1 MRKGGDSRRA
11 RDHGVTEE
19 MSGLAPGSGKTSVLE
34 ARTWDV
40 AVVGSGP
47 AGAMTAHEVARLGC
61 DVVLLD
67 RHEFP
72 RWKVCGACLSP
83 GAQAVLR
90 DAGLGGLPEG
100 LGARPLGFLRL
111 RGWSIQADVPLRGSL
126 ALSRGAFDAALVGAA
141 RSRGVTFVSRA
152 RARMET
158 VTADAAHLRVE
169 LPRSTVNLSARVV
182 VAADG
187 LRSGILAGRGG
198 GRPMSGPGT
207 AKGGKIGLGAVLEEE
222 NPRYGH
228 GVIHMAVGERGY
240 VGLVRTE
247 DGRLNVAAA
256 LNPAALGRGSPPEG
270 AIAAILQEASFP
282 SLQGAPTEGWRGT
295 PNLAYRPVTV
305 GGERVFAVGDAA
317 GYVEPFTGE
326 GMSWALAGAVTLAP
340 IVRRAVDGWTEDR
353 LEDWSRAY
361 RRTVGRSQLLCRG
374 TAWTLGRPLLS
385 RAALR
390 VLNRYPGAAVPFVSR
405 AAAPPPNSPW
415 RTP

>member
-1 MRKGGDSRRA
+1 
-11 RDHGVTEE
+11 
-19 MSGLAPGSGKTSVLE
+19 
-34 ARTWDV
+34 
-40 AVVGSGP
+40 
-47 AGAMTAHEVARLGC
+47 
-61 DVVLLD
+61 
-67 RHEFP
+67 
-72 RWKVCGACLSP
+72 
-83 GAQAVLR
+83 
-90 DAGLGGLPEG
+90 
-100 LGARPLGFLRL
+100 
-111 RGWSIQADVPLRGSL
+111 
-126 ALSRGAFDAALVGAA
+126 
-141 RSRGVTFVSRA
+141 
-152 RARMET
+152 MET